1 MINTEAIKSKIMS
14 FIERNGPSL
23 PIQISK
29 EIGMNSIFTSAFLS
43 ELLDS
48 KKIKTSSLRVGGT
61 SLYLISGQEE
71 QLEKFYKYL
80 HPKEA
85 EAFEMLK
92 KSKILKDS
100 DQEPAIRVAL
110 RAIKDFAFSFKNDDQ
125 IYWRNLTTTE
135 SEIKDLFNSKERKEK
150 IEEIKTPIETLKEK
164 IESLNQI
171 EEIDTQ
177 KKIVNIQS
185 SANLKFSN
193 LQSSES
199 KDSEPTNIK
208 KKKQIKETE
217 PKEKLEF
224 NNPLVTKPIEKPK
237 KEKPHSEFAINTIL
251 FLNKNNFAIIDEKEH
266 KSKEYTCI
274 VEINSDLGK
283 IQFYTNAKDKKTIS
297 DSDLQKL
304 LSTSQSIPLP
314 ALMLYTGELSK
325 KAKEYLEKYTSILK
339 TKKIT

>member
-1 MINTEAIKSKIMS
+1 MINTETIKSKIIS

-110 RAIKDFAFSFKNDDQ
+110 RAIKDFAFSFKDDDQ
-125 IYWRNLTTTE
+125 IYWKGLTTTE
-135 SEIKDLFNSKERKEK
+135 SEIKELFYSKVKKEK
-150 IEEIKTPIETLKEK
+150 IEEIEKPIETFKKEEIK
-164 IESLNQI
+164 PLNQI

-177 KKIVNIQS
+177 KKAVNIQS
-185 SANLKFSN
+185 SANLE
-193 LQSSES
+193 SSES
-199 KDSEPTNIK
+199 KDSEPTKIK
-208 KKKQIKETE
+208 KKKQIKEIE
-217 PKEKLEF
+217 SKQEKLEF

-237 KEKPHSEFAINTIL
+237 KEKPHSEFVVNTIL
-251 FLNKNNFAIIDEKEH
+251 FLNKNNFRIIDEKEH
-266 KSKEYTCI
+266 RVKEYTCI

-304 LSTSQSIPLP
+304 LSTGQSIPLP

-325 KAKEYLEKYTSILK
+325 KAKEYLEKYSSILK
-339 TKKIT
+339 ARKIT